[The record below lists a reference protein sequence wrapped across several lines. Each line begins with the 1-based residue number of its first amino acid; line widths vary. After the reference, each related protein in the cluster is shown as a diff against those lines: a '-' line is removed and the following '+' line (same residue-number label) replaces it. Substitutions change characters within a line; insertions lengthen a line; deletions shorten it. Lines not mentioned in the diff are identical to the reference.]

1 MSELRTV
8 VHFAGE
14 KMPKCPNAVGFL
26 MLGTALVGGAMP
38 VGAPAVAASGGETVV
53 TGVDSDHPSDRDRG
67 RAHGRGHNAQRN
79 KQRQSGN
86 ESERQK
92 QNMLRDLTLALT
104 PMQKGATDS
113 RALPYNWQKTD
124 ATANSVSDQNSLS
137 DITNR
142 PVQNSDQ
149 SGSTPEGG
157 PSGPEDDPTRDGTGA
172 AASAAMLAYLKD
184 LAEKDQFTGSA
195 LVVRRGQVLAR
206 FAAGEADEERH
217 IPNRPDTVYR
227 VMSITKQFTSMLVLK
242 LQDRGLL
249 KLDDPICPYL
259 VPRYIKACPAAWR
272 PITVRMTVTHTS
284 GIPNIENLPGYLA
297 NVSRPTT
304 PRKLIQQFVN
314 LPLDFKPGTS
324 WKYTNSG
331 YVLAGAIIQAVTH
344 QPYGVVLRKLITEPL
359 NLRHTGYSPTYPPR
373 GFAKG
378 YLLHGKPAAPLNGS
392 ELFSATGLYTTVDDI
407 ARWDRAFGSFTV
419 APPATVKLAFTP
431 QAKCPSTGCLNLP
444 STAYAFGWLVDRLQG
459 HPLRY
464 HPGLFMG
471 YTASNM
477 YLPADD
483 IQVVVLSNV
492 MNTDTAGI
500 ARHLATLALDL

>member
-1 MSELRTV
+1 MSELGTL

-26 MLGTALVGGAMP
+26 MLGTVLAGGVMP
-38 VGAPAVAASGGETVV
+38 VGAPAVAASGDGAVV

-79 KQRQSGN
+79 KQRQSGH

-92 QNMLRDLTLALT
+92 QNLLRDLTLALT

-124 ATANSVSDQNSLS
+124 ATANSFSDQNSLS

-142 PVQNSDQ
+142 PVQDSDR
-149 SGSTPEGG
+149 SVSAPEGT
-157 PSGPEDDPTRDGTGA
+157 PSGPEDDPTGDPAGSS
-172 AASAAMLAYLKD
+172 ASAAMLAYLQD
-184 LAEKDQFTGSA
+184 LAAKKQFTGSA

-259 VPRYIKACPAAWR
+259 VPQYIKACPAAWR
-272 PITVRMTVTHTS
+272 PITIRQTVTHTS
-284 GIPNIENLPGYLA
+284 GIPNIEKLPSYLD
-297 NVSRPTT
+297 NVTRPTT
-304 PRKLIQQFVN
+304 PRRLIQQFVN
-314 LPLDFKPGTS
+314 LPLLFTPGTNWS
-324 WKYTNSG
+324 YTNSG

-344 QPYGVVLRKLITEPL
+344 KPYGEVLRKLITEPL
-359 NLRHTGYSPTYPPR
+359 NLRHTGYSTTYPPR

-378 YLLHGKPAAPLNGS
+378 YFRLGSPAPLLNNS

-431 QAKCPSTGCLNLP
+431 QAKCPPGGCLDLP
-444 STAYAFGWLVDRLQG
+444 SSAYAFGWLVDRLQG
-459 HPLRY
+459 HRLRY

-477 YLPADD
+477 YLPDDD

-492 MNTDTAGI
+492 QDTDTAGI